1 MYASF
6 RLRIPHKASCR
17 VISVTRAVSGRALRP
32 ETRLVNTCA
41 SWQAVKDGRALPVSS
56 ARASFSCVYCASVF
70 PYFMAFIRNPSV

>member
-6 RLRIPHKASCR
+6 RPRIPHKASCR

-41 SWQAVKDGRALPVSS
+41 SWQAVKDGARSACVVGEGFILLCAL
-56 ARASFSCVYCASVF
+56 CVCVSVF
-70 PYFMAFIRNPSV
+70 HGVH